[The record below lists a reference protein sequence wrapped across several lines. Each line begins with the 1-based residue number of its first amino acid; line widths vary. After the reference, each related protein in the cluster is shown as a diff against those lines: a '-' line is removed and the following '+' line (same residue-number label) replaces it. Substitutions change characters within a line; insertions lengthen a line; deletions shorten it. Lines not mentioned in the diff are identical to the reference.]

1 MGDYVHRKAG
11 CEDLGMF
18 EPSTSAFGAFR
29 RLAQSVF
36 LGCLLFVVVG
46 VLLLLPGAPVTLTP
60 AALILPVVGLLSVY
74 VIGMLDQRKAPAK
87 RPDRKA
93 VVDLARTMIFA
104 RLFTGEV
111 VIIVGLVVG
120 VVFWDQTPLFAAVA
134 TTVLLYTW
142 WLRTDNFLVALHRVL
157 DPVGAGQ
164 LTDAVIKR

>member
-1 MGDYVHRKAG
+1 
-11 CEDLGMF
+11 MF
-18 EPSTSAFGAFR
+18 QPGTSAFGAFR
-29 RLAQSVF
+29 RLAFSVF
-36 LGCLLFVVVG
+36 WACGLFVVVG
-46 VLLLLPGAPVTLTP
+46 LVLVLPSAPVTLTP
-60 AALILPVVGLLSVY
+60 LALIPVV
-74 VIGMLDQRKAPAK
+74 IGVLGATVVGAIDKRKLPTK

-93 VVDLARTMIFA
+93 VVDLARSMIFA

-120 VVFWDQTPLFAAVA
+120 MVWWDQTPLLAALV

-142 WLRTDNFLVALHRVL
+142 WLRTDNFLGALHRAL